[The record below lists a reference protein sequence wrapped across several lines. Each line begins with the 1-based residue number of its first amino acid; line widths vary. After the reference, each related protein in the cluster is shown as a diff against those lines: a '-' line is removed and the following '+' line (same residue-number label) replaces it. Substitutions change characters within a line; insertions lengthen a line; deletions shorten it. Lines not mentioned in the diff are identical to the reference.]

1 MMNIKI
7 YKTTG
12 CGYCVKII
20 ELMNRAGVE
29 YTDYVVG
36 KDLTL
41 EEFKNEYPLAKGFP
55 FVIIDDQVIGGLIET
70 VKYFVEKKLVS
81 SKKDHE

>member
-1 MMNIKI
+1 MMDITI

-41 EEFKNEYPLAKGFP
+41 EEFKQKYPLAKGFP
-55 FVIIDDQVIGGLIET
+55 FVVIDNQIIGGLTET

-81 SKKDHE
+81 SRKK

>member
-1 MMNIKI
+1 MDIQI

-36 KDLTL
+36 RDLTL
-41 EEFKNEYPLAKGFP
+41 EEFKQQYPLAKGFP
-55 FVIIDDQVIGGLIET
+55 FVIIDNQVIGGLIET

-81 SKKDHE
+81 SRKK

>member
-1 MMNIKI
+1 MDIQI

-20 ELMNRAGVE
+20 ELMNRANVE

-36 KDLTL
+36 RDLTL
-41 EEFKNEYPLAKGFP
+41 EEFKQQYPLAKGFP
-55 FVIIDDQVIGGLIET
+55 FVIIDNQVIGGLTET

-81 SKKDHE
+81 SRKK